1 LKSPPDLV
9 LTDLQMPGIDGLEVC
24 RQLKS
29 ASATRLVP
37 VVMVTAMDSKDH
49 RLAALDIGADDFLSK
64 PVDRIELIARVRSL
78 LRMKALMDQLEDVSL
93 AKNEFIANMSH
104 EMRQPLNSIIGFTDI
119 LLSKPD
125 ALLDQPRLHRF
136 LTNIRSS
143 GNHLVALIAG
153 VLDLASIE
161 ARRLDLRITDINL
174 TEVLESVGT
183 MMQPMAELKGV
194 DFRVDS
200 GLPLVVQADAVRLRQ
215 IVLNLATNA
224 VKFTPRGG
232 LVTITTERTDEWVEF
247 AVSDTGIGIGPEDRS
262 RVFLAF
268 TQVEGVPDREPGG
281 SGLGLALV
289 KQLTELH
296 GGIVS
301 LESELGKGS
310 ILRVRL
316 PLTHP
321 VPRPVADVFSGP
333 PASVSN

>member
-1 LKSPPDLV
+1 
-9 LTDLQMPGIDGLEVC
+9 MPGIDGLEVC
-24 RQLKS
+24 RRLKS
-29 ASATRLVP
+29 APATRLVP
-37 VVMVTAMDSKDH
+37 VIMITAMDSKEH

-78 LRMKALMDQLEDVSL
+78 LRMKSLMDQLEDASV

-119 LLSKPD
+119 LLSKPG
-125 ALLDQPRLHRF
+125 ALSDQPRLQRF
-136 LTNIRSS
+136 LTNIQSS

-161 ARRLDLRITDINL
+161 ARRLELRIDEVDL

-183 MMQPMAELKGV
+183 MLQPMAEMKELEFKV
-194 DFRVDS
+194 ES
-200 GLPLVVQADAVRLRQ
+200 GHQIRLMADAVRLRQ

-232 LVTITTERTDEWVEF
+232 FVTITAGSTDGWVEI
-247 AVSDTGIGIGPEDRS
+247 AVTDTGIGIGVEDRN
-262 RVFLAF
+262 RVFRPF

-281 SGLGLALV
+281 AGLGLALV
-289 KQLTELH
+289 KHLTELH
-296 GGIVS
+296 GGNVT

-310 ILRVRL
+310 VVRVRL
-316 PLTHP
+316 PLAQSIP
-321 VPRPVADVFSGP
+321 QSGVQVFNGPR
-333 PASVSN
+333 ASVLD